1 MINKILNLY
10 NLTNLYLYL
19 EFVFEMK
26 AVVLYI
32 KFYTFCNE
40 CILSTYLPLKAKK
53 MTKLE
58 LYN

>member
-10 NLTNLYLYL
+10 NLTNLYVYL

-32 KFYTFCNE
+32 KFYTFSNE
-40 CILSTYLPLKAKK
+40 CTLSIYLPLEPKK
-53 MTKLE
+53 QQ
-58 LYN
+58 N

>member
-10 NLTNLYLYL
+10 SLTNLYLYL

-32 KFYTFCNE
+32 KFYTFSNE
-40 CILSTYLPLKAKK
+40 CILSTYLPLKPKK
-53 MTKLE
+53 KDRIRTL
-58 LYN
+58 

>member
-10 NLTNLYLYL
+10 NVTNLYLYL

-32 KFYTFCNE
+32 KFYTFSNE
-40 CILSTYLPLKAKK
+40 CILSTDLPLKPKK
-53 MTKLE
+53 WQ
-58 LYN
+58 N